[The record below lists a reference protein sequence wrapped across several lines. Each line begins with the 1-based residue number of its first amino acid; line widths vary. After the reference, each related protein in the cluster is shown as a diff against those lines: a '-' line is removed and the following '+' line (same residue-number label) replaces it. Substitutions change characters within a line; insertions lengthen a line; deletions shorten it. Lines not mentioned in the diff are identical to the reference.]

1 MADIIKKLKKRN
13 NIAMLIILI
22 IGAAIIAFSSGSG
35 GKTEV
40 SEYPANSGEEERLEE
55 ILSEIEGAGQV
66 SVMISYESTMEKD
79 IAYDG
84 NNDRAVT
91 SGGDV
96 MVKREIYPK
105 VKGVI
110 VISDGADIPSVKQ
123 AIKEAVTAVTGAGAN
138 RVCVFSRA
146 VEANRGR

>member
-40 SEYPANSGEEERLEE
+40 SEYTANSGEEERLEE

-138 RVCVFSRA
+138 RVCVFSR
-146 VEANRGR
+146 EAGTNRGR

>member
-22 IGAAIIAFSSGSG
+22 IGAAIIVFSSGSG

-40 SEYPANSGEEERLEE
+40 TEYPANSGEEERLEE
-55 ILSEIEGAGQV
+55 ILSEIEGAGNV

-110 VISDGADIPSVKQ
+110 VIADGADIPSVKQ

-138 RVCVFSRA
+138 RVCVFSRDA
-146 VEANRGR
+146 ETHQRR

>member
-35 GKTEV
+35 GKTEATDI
-40 SEYPANSGEEERLEE
+40 SANSGEEERLEE

-84 NNDRAVT
+84 DNDRAVT

-110 VISDGADIPSVKQ
+110 VIADGADTPSVKQ

-138 RVCVFSRA
+138 RVCVFSRGA
-146 VEANRGR
+146 ETGQRR

>member
-138 RVCVFSRA
+138 RVCVFSR
-146 VEANRGR
+146 EAGTNRGR

>member
-146 VEANRGR
+146 AEANRGR